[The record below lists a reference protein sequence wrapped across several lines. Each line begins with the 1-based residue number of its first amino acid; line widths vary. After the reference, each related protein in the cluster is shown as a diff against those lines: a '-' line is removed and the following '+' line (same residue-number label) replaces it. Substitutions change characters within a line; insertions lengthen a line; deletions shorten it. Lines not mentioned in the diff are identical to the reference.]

1 MKAQTSPKLHILGML
16 WQQGNEETDLIV
28 GKSHI
33 YSSPIAH
40 PLLYIII
47 NIMNET
53 GSRNLA
59 LALTSWII
67 LGDLLILSEA
77 VSSINEG

>member
-1 MKAQTSPKLHILGML
+1 M
-16 WQQGNEETDLIV
+16 

-33 YSSPIAH
+33 YSSPIAL

-53 GSRNLA
+53 GSSNLA
-59 LALTSWII
+59 LVLTSCII
-67 LGDLLILSEA
+67 LGDLLILSET

>member
-1 MKAQTSPKLHILGML
+1 M
-16 WQQGNEETDLIV
+16 

-33 YSSPIAH
+33 YSSPIAL

-53 GSRNLA
+53 GSSNLA
-59 LALTSWII
+59 LVLTSWII
-67 LGDLLILSEA
+67 LGNLLILSET

>member
-1 MKAQTSPKLHILGML
+1 M
-16 WQQGNEETDLIV
+16 

-33 YSSPIAH
+33 YSSPIAL
-40 PLLYIII
+40 PLLYIVI

-53 GSRNLA
+53 GSSNLA
-59 LALTSWII
+59 LVLTSCII
-67 LGDLLILSEA
+67 LGDLLILSET

>member
-1 MKAQTSPKLHILGML
+1 M
-16 WQQGNEETDLIV
+16 IV

-33 YSSPIAH
+33 YSSPIAL
-40 PLLYIII
+40 PLLYIVI

-53 GSRNLA
+53 GSSNLA
-59 LALTSWII
+59 LVLTSCII

>member
-1 MKAQTSPKLHILGML
+1 M
-16 WQQGNEETDLIV
+16 IV

-33 YSSPIAH
+33 YSSPIAL

-53 GSRNLA
+53 GSSNLA
-59 LALTSWII
+59 LVLTSWII
-67 LGDLLILSEA
+67 LGDLLILSET

>member
-1 MKAQTSPKLHILGML
+1 M
-16 WQQGNEETDLIV
+16 

-33 YSSPIAH
+33 YSSPIAL

-53 GSRNLA
+53 GSSNLA
-59 LALTSWII
+59 LVLTSCII

>member
-1 MKAQTSPKLHILGML
+1 M
-16 WQQGNEETDLIV
+16 IV

-33 YSSPIAH
+33 YSSPIAL

-59 LALTSWII
+59 LVLTSWII
-67 LGDLLILSEA
+67 LGDLLILSET
-77 VSSINEG
+77 VLKMKDSINKFFHGFCEIQIFRKFF

>member
-1 MKAQTSPKLHILGML
+1 M
-16 WQQGNEETDLIV
+16 IV

-33 YSSPIAH
+33 YSSPIAL
-40 PLLYIII
+40 PLLYIVI

-53 GSRNLA
+53 GSSNLA
-59 LALTSWII
+59 LVLTSCII
-67 LGDLLILSEA
+67 LGDLLILSET

>member
-1 MKAQTSPKLHILGML
+1 M
-16 WQQGNEETDLIV
+16 

-33 YSSPIAH
+33 YSSPIAL

-53 GSRNLA
+53 GSSNLA
-59 LALTSWII
+59 LVLTSCII
-67 LGDLLILSEA
+67 LGDLLILSET
-77 VSSINEG
+77 VSSTNEG